1 MTKKADNPN
10 PKDIAP
16 SSVGNRHFSAAD
28 IDSIIATCPGGLPKG
43 QFDIRQ
49 LDPKGTSVIPH
60 MVDRR
65 TALQEKLERAVAW
78 NLPSRSLPGDP
89 SPSEM
94 KKRFQAIETS
104 ARNLLKSLGL
114 PDTDDLYDPFDPP
127 DPDEIS
133 LAVLRPLIRQAEL
146 TGPRIDGF
154 PNHPPV
160 TFKLDGDS
168 YTDYNGSAQLQDV
181 IEGVKFLR
189 GWSAKAKENAAERV
203 GSGGKRNK
211 GNVSLSRLL
220 GELTKIWVEIFEQP
234 IRTSVGNPE
243 TELAGKATGPM
254 VRYIQAC
261 LAPLKVSMP
270 DEAIRDR
277 IRAMFQGKGKSSP
290 EET

>member
-65 TALQEKLERAVAW
+65 TALQEKLERAAAW
-78 NLPSRSLPGDP
+78 NLPSRSLPSNP

-114 PDTDDLYDPFDPP
+114 PDTDDLYDPFDHS
-127 DPDEIS
+127 PDEIS
-133 LAVLRPLIRQAEL
+133 LAVLRPLKRQAEL
-146 TGPRIDGF
+146 TGPRIGGF

-160 TFKLDGDS
+160 NFEMDGDS
-168 YTDYNGSAQLQDV
+168 YTDYNGPAQLRDV
-181 IEGVKFLR
+181 IEGVKYLR
-189 GWSAKAKENAAERV
+189 DWSAVAKGNAAARV
-203 GSGGKRNK
+203 VSTRNRHK
-211 GNVSLSRLL
+211 GDESLSNLICVL
-220 GELTKIWVEIFEQP
+220 VGIWVDVFEKR
-234 IRTSVGNPE
+234 IKVATGKPE
-243 TELAGKATGPM
+243 TDEAGKAIGPLI
-254 VRYIQAC
+254 RFIQAC
-261 LAPLKVSMP
+261 LKPLNESHS
-270 DEAIRDR
+270 DESIKDR
-277 IRAMFQGKGKSSP
+277 IRTKFKGKGKSGSK
-290 EET
+290 ET